1 MRAARNL
8 IHLAM
13 QSLLAPALLDVKS
26 QFIHWKIK
34 MVSIPIII
42 GAQTGREKI
51 LRNRGLL
58 DKEISPALAESLHKI
73 FGEPLTLEQAVARII
88 GDVRAR
94 GDAAL
99 LEWTRKLDQVD
110 LKTVAVSQ
118 DEIDVAYAETP
129 VAVREAM
136 ELASARIRTF
146 HEKQK
151 PKSWL
156 SGQDEAFARLSS
168 DLKRDF
174 TFREDPNSSGPMS
187 AKSSL
192 LGQRITPLGRVGICV
207 PGGTVPLP
215 SSLLMSAIP
224 ASVAGVR
231 EIAIATP
238 PTKSGHIHPVTL
250 AAAKIAGVSRV
261 YAMGGA
267 QNIAALAFGTQTVTR
282 VDKIV
287 GAGGIFTT
295 LAKRQVFGAVGID
308 GLYGPTET
316 LLIADD
322 SANAE
327 WVAADLLAQAE
338 HDVLATSLLI
348 TDNQS
353 LAEKVQGEIEEQ
365 ITRLSRISII
375 SQSLSSQGA
384 IIVVRDLDEAMELAN
399 AFAPEHM
406 CLLVREP
413 WNWVGKVE
421 NAGGVFV
428 GEWTNEALGDYV
440 IGPSH
445 VMPTAGTARF
455 SSALN
460 VNDFVKITSV
470 FSISAREAN
479 ELGERAAT
487 LAEAEE
493 LTAHASAI
501 RKRAES
507 R

>member
-1 MRAARNL
+1 MTVQIIRGARA
-8 IHLAM
+8 
-13 QSLLAPALLDVKS
+13 
-26 QFIHWKIK
+26 
-34 MVSIPIII
+34 
-42 GAQTGREKI
+42 GREKI

-58 DKEISPALAESLHKI
+58 EKSTPPVLAERLHKT
-73 FGEPLTLEQAVARII
+73 FGEPLTPEQAVARILA
-88 GDVRAR
+88 DVRAR

-99 LEWTRKLDQVD
+99 LDWTRQLDGVD
-110 LKTVAVSQ
+110 LQTVAVSA
-118 DEIDVAYAETP
+118 DEIDAAYAETP
-129 VAVREAM
+129 AAVRDAL
-136 ELASARIRTF
+136 ELAAARVRAF

-156 SGQDEAFARLSS
+156 EWNGEGA
-168 DLKRDF
+168 
-174 TFREDPNSSGPMS
+174 
-187 AKSSL
+187 
-192 LGQRITPLGRVGICV
+192 LGQRVIPLARVGVYV
-207 PGGTVPLP
+207 PGGTAPLP
-215 SSLLMSAIP
+215 SSLLMAAIP
-224 ASVAGVR
+224 AQVAGVR
-231 EIAIATP
+231 EIVVATP
-238 PTKSGHIHPVTL
+238 PMKTGHIQIATL

-261 YAMGGA
+261 FAMGGA
-267 QNIAALAFGTQTVTR
+267 QGVAALAFGTETVAR

-287 GAGGIFTT
+287 GPGGLFVT

-322 SANAE
+322 SANPA
-327 WVAADLLAQAE
+327 WCAADMLAQAE
-338 HDVLATSLLI
+338 HDELATSLLI
-348 TDNQS
+348 SNSQS
-353 LAEKVQGEIEEQ
+353 LANAVAQEIEKQ
-365 ITRLSRISII
+365 IERLSRREII
-375 SQSLSSQGA
+375 SKSLFSQGA
-384 IIVVRDLDEAMELAN
+384 IIVVENLDEAMDLAN

-455 SSALN
+455 TSALN

-470 FSISAREAN
+470 FSVSAKEAK
-479 ELGERAAT
+479 ELGGTAAT
-487 LAEAEE
+487 LAEAEG
-493 LTAHASAI
+493 LTAHAHAI
-501 RKRAES
+501 RRRMTEDERRKTNDEPSS